1 MPWREVLKSRSLMIQ
16 GTTSGAGKSLIV
28 TALCRILSNRG
39 YTVAPFKSQNM
50 SSLSYKIIESDKVI
64 ARAQAIQAIACR
76 LKPTPDMN
84 PILLK
89 PVGNYESEVYV
100 KGEYFAKM
108 SAQEYYSKFVIREGF
123 QIAVD
128 SFKTLQRENEIIL
141 LEGAGSPAEINIQKY
156 DIANMLIANKVK
168 TPVILASD
176 IERGGCFASILGTIM
191 LLKPK
196 HQKLVKGIIINKFRG
211 DSKILFPAIKVI
223 EEKIKKPVLGIVP
236 KIDHNIPDEDSLD
249 SNKEKN
255 SIILKK
261 RKYMMDEK
269 QRQLSKVSQ
278 KGQKE
283 ASHVHLKRNE
293 KTISHAKR
301 NESDASNAKDEFFTN
316 QQDLEKEIEQF
327 SKVLESSIDFEY
339 ILKKI
344 IK

>member
-1 MPWREVLKSRSLMIQ
+1 MIQ

-28 TALCRILSNRG
+28 TALGRILSNRG
-39 YTVAPFKSQNM
+39 YRVAPFKSQNM
-50 SSLSYKIIESDKVI
+50 SSLSYNITESDKVI

-89 PVGNYESEVYV
+89 PIGNYESEVYV

-108 SAQEYYSKFVIREGF
+108 SAQEYYSKFVLKEGF

-156 DIANMLIANKVK
+156 DIANMLIANKVR

-223 EEKIKKPVLGIVP
+223 EEIIKKPVLGIVP

-249 SNKEKN
+249 SNNEKN
-255 SIILKK
+255 SKIVKK
-261 RKYMMDEK
+261 MKYMDEK
-269 QRQLSKVSQ
+269 IRQLSKVRQ
-278 KGQKE
+278 IGQKE
-283 ASHVHLKRNE
+283 AAQMHLKKNE
-293 KTISHAKR
+293 NTKSHTKR
-301 NESDASNAKDEFFTN
+301 SESDFNNTKDESFTN

-327 SKVLESSIDFEY
+327 SKVLESSMDFEY